1 MVWSQRPSSL
11 LTLPGLNIVTLSE
24 VTPAT
29 VAMVTGTVE
38 RQQQTDQDQIK
49 SHLIREQ
56 YQIVIQEDDQK
67 S

>member
-29 VAMVTGTVE
+29 VAMVTGTMD